1 MVQPSDLTPPPDA
14 DRIFR
19 GTPEREAA
27 RRAHEAELGA
37 PRATPTITADELR
50 ALCLELGAGDA
61 GFVEVERPSLADEL
75 PHARR
80 LFADVRTYVA
90 LVRTTN
96 PDAVRSESRAVANIA
111 WHANHES
118 LDHIAAAL
126 LERLAEQGIR
136 GVMTSI
142 GFPMDPPHE
151 PGARPWE
158 LAHKPIA
165 VEAGLGHMGLNRNVI
180 HPRLGNFVLL
190 ETVLID
196 ATVDQ
201 HDHPLDYN
209 PCNGCNLCVAA
220 CPVGAV
226 RKNDDF
232 DFFACL
238 SHNYREFLFGFEDWV
253 HTIAD
258 AGSEEAYRAKF
269 TSDETRSMW
278 QSISFGPNYKAA
290 YCQAVCPAGDDIIGP
305 YVADRAAWRR
315 DVALPLIH
323 KVEPVYVQSGTRAET
338 VARRNPAKRVR
349 YLDYRPSRSTA
360 ANFTLGLQHQ
370 FDPARAAT
378 TTVAVQFALPDGT
391 VDVRIANGRI
401 EASVAAPDAGSDTET
416 RAGTVDAVVRIEA
429 PDYIGLLHGQ
439 AIGPGPAFVVE
450 GDPGALGAVLA
461 CLET

>member
-1 MVQPSDLTPPPDA
+1 MPS
-14 DRIFR
+14 I
-19 GTPEREAA
+19 AA
-27 RRAHEAELGA
+27 A
-37 PRATPTITADELR
+37 ELR

-61 GFVEVERPSLADEL
+61 GFVEVERPGLADEL

-80 LFADVRTYVA
+80 LFPDARTYVA

-111 WHANHES
+111 WQANHDS
-118 LDHIAAAL
+118 LDHVAAAL
-126 LERLAEQGIR
+126 LERLGERGIR

-180 HPRLGNFVLL
+180 HPRFGNFVLL

-196 ATVDQ
+196 ATVD
-201 HDHPLDYN
+201 HPDHPLDYN

-226 RKNDDF
+226 RKHDDF

-258 AGSEEAYRAKF
+258 AGSQEAYRAKF

-305 YVADRAAWRR
+305 YIADRAAWRR
-315 DVALPLIH
+315 NVALPLIR
-323 KVEPVYVQSGTRAET
+323 KVEPVYVQSGTRAEE
-338 VARRNPAKRVR
+338 VAQRNPAKRVR

-360 ANFTLGLQHQ
+360 ANIALGLRHQ

-378 TTVAVQFALPDGT
+378 TTVTVRFSLPDGV
-391 VDVRIANGRI
+391 VDVAISDGRI
-401 EASVAAPDAGSDTET
+401 QTTVAAAHDETEA
-416 RAGTVDAVVRIEA
+416 RPVDAVVRVGTA
-429 PDYIGLLHGQ
+429 DYIGMLHGQ
-439 AIGPGPAFVVE
+439 AIDDAGVPDGFDHPEDADTAPGFAIE
-450 GDPGALGAVLA
+450 GDPAALGAVLA